1 MKTIKYKISKKLSD
15 TIFGVTLL
23 IVAAIIV
30 QHIEIKQSKEM
41 QDILYR
47 LDTLEK
53 TKPTL
58 KRMCN
63 E

>member
-1 MKTIKYKISKKLSD
+1 MKTIKYKISKRLAD

-47 LDTLEK
+47 LETLEQTK
-53 TKPTL
+53 TNL
-58 KRMCN
+58 KIMCD